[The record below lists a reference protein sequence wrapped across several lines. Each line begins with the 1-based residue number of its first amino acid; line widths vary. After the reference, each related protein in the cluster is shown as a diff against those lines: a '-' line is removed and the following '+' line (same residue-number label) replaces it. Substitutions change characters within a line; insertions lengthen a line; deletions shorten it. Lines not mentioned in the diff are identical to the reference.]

1 MVAIDLWGA
10 CSERTVLMTCSGG
23 DGGVSGESIEG
34 DSGGDELD
42 GSILVAEVS
51 DDRMVAARTTV
62 AAVTVVEV
70 VTATRWL

>member
-1 MVAIDLWGA
+1 
-10 CSERTVLMTCSGG
+10 MTWSGG

-70 VTATRWL
+70 VTATR

>member
-1 MVAIDLWGA
+1 M
-10 CSERTVLMTCSGG
+10 
-23 DGGVSGESIEG
+23 
-34 DSGGDELD
+34 
-42 GSILVAEVS
+42 VAEVS

>member
-10 CSERTVLMTCSGG
+10 CSERTVLMTWSGG